1 MLGTGFDE
9 ALKTIRKSP
18 VLDWEIFDD
27 GSHTLN
33 PRRVSK
39 LRRLSAEKG
48 VSYTVHGPMSDLN
61 LASLNGEASALALR
75 RLKRS
80 LTYSSSLEAMTWV
93 LHPGTHGA
101 LSWIRPSD
109 DWKVNRSR
117 LELMQRMAKRLQVPL
132 AIENI
137 SLGSAI
143 LRRVEDFL
151 RLYEDWQ
158 AAPRMC
164 LDIGH
169 SHINL
174 ETDDF
179 LKKLGNRIGHVHAHD
194 NRGGLDRHLAVGTGT
209 IHWKKTLASLVRTGY
224 SKRVI
229 VESVKGPFASYKKVR
244 DLLRSLQ

>member
-1 MLGTGFDE
+1 MLGTGFDD
-9 ALKTIRKSP
+9 ALRTIGRSR

-39 LRRLSAEKG
+39 LRKLSVKKG

-61 LASLNGEASALALR
+61 LASLNVEASALTLR

-80 LTYSSSLEAMTWV
+80 LTLSSSLEAMTWV

-101 LSWIRPSD
+101 LSWIRPRN
-109 DWKVNRSR
+109 DWKINRSR
-117 LELMQRMAKRLQVPL
+117 LELLQRMANNLQIPL

-143 LRRVEDFL
+143 LRGVEDFL
-151 RLYEDWQ
+151 RLYEEWA
-158 AAPRMC
+158 AAPKMC
-164 LDIGH
+164 LDVGH

-179 LKKLGNRIGHVHAHD
+179 LRKLVRSLGHVHVHD
-194 NRGGLDRHLAVGTGT
+194 NRGGVDRHLAVGAGT
-209 IHWKKTLASLVRTGY
+209 IHWKKTLESLVRTGY
-224 SKRVI
+224 SRRVI

-244 DLLRSLQ
+244 DLIRSLQ